1 MPGFPTYQDLATA
14 ATSAGRGQTT
24 GYNKTLQ
31 APQGAGAWYSSWA
44 QAGVP
49 SAGANPASTPGT
61 AYTSAAGAIT
71 FPAVAPQRRFLTQVL
86 LTPSSQP
93 ITLFIY
99 DRLVGVG
106 SLSITTVGN
115 RTVNS
120 VALPRYTGTD
130 SAGVQAWIEVPT
142 ALTVSTALQ
151 LSLSSYTNQDGVAGR
166 IGAAINPPFTT
177 LPAGSLLGPL
187 PLQAGDTG
195 IRSVEVG
202 LGVGG
207 TVPASGSVNLLL
219 LKPLTYLYAAGSGPN
234 ERDQVLVCT
243 KLPRIYDGASLA
255 LGFFSFAAVA
265 QSCWGTIST
274 VWG

>member
-1 MPGFPTYQDLATA
+1 MPGFASYQQLAVSTQVGRS
-14 ATSAGRGQTT
+14 ATSAL
-24 GYNKTLQ
+24 YKAAQ
-31 APQGAGAWYSSWA
+31 APQGAGAWYSSWT

-49 SAGANPASTPGT
+49 AAGANPASTPGT
-61 AYTSAAGAIT
+61 AYVSAAGAFT
-71 FPAVAPQRRFLTQVL
+71 FPDVAPQRRYLSQVM

-93 ITLFIY
+93 MTLMVY

-106 SLSITTVGN
+106 SLSITSAGS

-120 VALPRYTGTD
+120 VPLPRYAGAD
-130 SAGVQAWIEVPT
+130 SVGVQAWIEVPS

-166 IGAAINPPFTT
+166 AGTAVNPPFAT
-177 LPAGSLLGPL
+177 LPAGSLIGPL

-195 IRSVEVG
+195 VRSVEVG

-207 TVPASGSVNLLL
+207 TVPATGVVNLLL
-219 LKPLTYLYAAGSGPN
+219 LRPLTYLFAFAGNAN
-234 ERDQVLVCT
+234 ERDQIVVTT
-243 KLPRIYDGASLA
+243 KLPRVHDGASLA
-255 LGFFSFAAVA
+255 FAFLAGSTTAFSY
-265 QSCWGTIST
+265 WGTLAT